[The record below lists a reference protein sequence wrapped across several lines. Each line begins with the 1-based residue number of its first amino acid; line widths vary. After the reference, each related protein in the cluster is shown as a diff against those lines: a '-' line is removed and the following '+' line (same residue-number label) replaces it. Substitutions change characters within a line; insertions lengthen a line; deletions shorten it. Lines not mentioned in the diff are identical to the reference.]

1 MRIYLIRC
9 MPEGKNSDL
18 EERIMKILLAAV
30 NAKYIHSNLAVY
42 SLKAYAEKYAK
53 NEAEAPYAHEN
64 RSQLDNWPLNNFLR
78 VHRGSLR
85 IVCLL

>member
-1 MRIYLIRC
+1 M
-9 MPEGKNSDL
+9 G
-18 EERIMKILLAAV
+18 
-30 NAKYIHSNLAVY
+30 
-42 SLKAYAEKYAK
+42 EKYAK

>member
-1 MRIYLIRC
+1 MTKRQVIP
-9 MPEGKNSDL
+9 MG
-18 EERIMKILLAAV
+18 
-30 NAKYIHSNLAVY
+30 
-42 SLKAYAEKYAK
+42 EKYAK

-85 IVCLL
+85 IVCLLYNL